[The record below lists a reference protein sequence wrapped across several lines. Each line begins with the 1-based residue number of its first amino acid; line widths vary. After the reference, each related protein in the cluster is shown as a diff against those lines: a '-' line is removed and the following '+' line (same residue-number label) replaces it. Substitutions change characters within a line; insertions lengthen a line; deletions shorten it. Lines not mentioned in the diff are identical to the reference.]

1 MIKVEVVDRRVEVEE
16 LRILVAVVPRTLVV
30 LLTPVV
36 VARRTLVLAEVVV
49 AAELIHPLA
58 EEYTSPQVADS
69 SHQSIALRRSV
80 VQVLAVSLEE
90 LDLDQASFTRPRA

>member
-1 MIKVEVVDRRVEVEE
+1 MLAEA
-16 LRILVAVVPRTLVV
+16 AVRHMQHQHMPRV
-30 LLTPVV
+30 LLTPVAVV
-36 VARRTLVLAEVVV
+36 VARRILVLAEVV
-49 AAELIHPLA
+49 AAEAELMHPLA

>member
-1 MIKVEVVDRRVEVEE
+1 MDRRVEVVE
-16 LRILVAVVPRTLVV
+16 LRILVV

-36 VARRTLVLAEVVV
+36 VVARRTLVLVVV
-49 AAELIHPLA
+49 AEEAELLHPLA

>member
-1 MIKVEVVDRRVEVEE
+1 MEE
-16 LRILVAVVPRTLVV
+16 LRILVV
-30 LLTPVV
+30 LHTPLAEV
-36 VARRTLVLAEVVV
+36 RRIRVLAEVVPEAEV
-49 AAELIHPLA
+49 AADFMHPLA
-58 EEYTSPQVADS
+58 EEYSSPQVADS